1 MPLIAVVLGIIIGSA
16 YVSRYTYTV
25 YARKLQAR
33 GHALPEDRLPPMIV
47 GATIL
52 PIGLF
57 WFAATSS
64 PAVNVWAQIA
74 SGGFLGAG
82 IQIITLQILAYLID
96 IYTINANSA
105 ISGTVI
111 VRSLLGGML
120 PLVGGPLYAKLGVSH
135 VKELRTSSSAKMSL

>member
-1 MPLIAVVLGIIIGSA
+1 MSQ
-16 YVSRYTYTV
+16 YTYTV
-25 YARKLQAR
+25 YVRKLQAR

-52 PIGLF
+52 PVGLF

-64 PAVNVWAQIA
+64 PAMNVWAQIA
-74 SGGFLGAG
+74 SGVSLGAG

-96 IYTINANSA
+96 IYTVNANSA

-120 PLVGGPLYAKLGVSH
+120 PLVGGPLYTKLGVSNI
-135 VKELRTSSSAKMSL
+135 EDQCIFSDAKLC